1 VATDEGLLPVGT
13 TGDYLDTAK
22 VVQTDGTTAHREA
35 VYIADPETTAA
46 RISLGGTDENP
57 GSYAL
62 PVSDDKMDNL
72 ISTMGLILKELRVM
86 NLHLYAMTDEA
97 FDPQDVEQ

>member
-1 VATDEGLLPVGT
+1 MSVDEGLLPVGT
-13 TGDYLDTAK
+13 TGDYLDTTK
-22 VVQTDGTTAHREA
+22 VTQTDGTTAHREA

-46 RISLGGTDENP
+46 RISLVGTDENP

-72 ISTMGLILKELRVM
+72 ISTMGLILEQLKIM
-86 NLHLYAMTDEA
+86 NLHFYTMTDEV
-97 FDPQDVEQ
+97 FDPQDTE